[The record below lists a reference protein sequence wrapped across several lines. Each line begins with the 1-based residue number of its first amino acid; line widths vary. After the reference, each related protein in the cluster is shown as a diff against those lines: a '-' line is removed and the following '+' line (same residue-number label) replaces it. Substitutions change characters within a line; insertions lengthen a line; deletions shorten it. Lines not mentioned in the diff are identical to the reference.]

1 MAGELLRINT
11 SHYDVMKFPP
21 TLAIQMVNGTYPF
34 PPLFLALRLSPS
46 IALIRVFWD
55 VTDNSETA
63 WCYLHGIGTK
73 KNVKLA
79 ARYYRMAEKAGVKS
93 VGLSWI
99 WKEKYDEKEKKPDQ
113 DAIRGRRSLPAG
125 NGVAGADEMGKKG
138 KKLFGRKNS
147 A

>member
-1 MAGELLRINT
+1 MVSSSSSLFAVR
-11 SHYDVMKFPP
+11 SFPP
-21 TLAIQMVNGTYPF
+21 F
-34 PPLFLALRLSPS
+34 LF
-46 IALIRVFWD
+46 IIVENIID
-55 VTDNSETA
+55 GSETA

-99 WKEKYDEKEKKPDQ
+99 WKEKYNEKEESVKA
-113 DAIRGRRSLPAG
+113 AIKGHRSLPVSAHPREEG
-125 NGVAGADEMGKKG
+125 GKQG
-138 KKLFGRKNS
+138 KKLLGRKNT

>member
-1 MAGELLRINT
+1 MTT
-11 SHYDVMKFPP
+11 S
-21 TLAIQMVNGTYPF
+21 IC
-34 PPLFLALRLSPS
+34 
-46 IALIRVFWD
+46 VFWA

-113 DAIRGRRSLPAG
+113 DAIKGRRSLPAG

>member
-1 MAGELLRINT
+1 
-11 SHYDVMKFPP
+11 
-21 TLAIQMVNGTYPF
+21 MVSLSSFHSPYPF
-34 PPLFLALRLSPS
+34 SFHCLALLLLSGNV
-46 IALIRVFWD
+46 ID
-55 VTDNSETA
+55 GSETA

-99 WKEKYDEKEKKPDQ
+99 WKEKYDEKVEDL
-113 DAIRGRRSLPAG
+113 GVRRA
-125 NGVAGADEMGKKG
+125 ATDESPGQGTPKKG
-138 KKLFGRKNS
+138 KKLFGRKNT

>member
-1 MAGELLRINT
+1 
-11 SHYDVMKFPP
+11 
-21 TLAIQMVNGTYPF
+21 MVNGIPF
-34 PPLFLALRLSPS
+34 KSN
-46 IALIRVFWD
+46 V
-55 VTDNSETA
+55 NGSETA

-79 ARYYRMAEKAGVKS
+79 ARYYRMAEKQGVKS

-99 WKEKYDEKEKKPDQ
+99 WKDKYNEKEESVKE
-113 DAIRGRRSLPAG
+113 RRSLAVQDDSGP
-125 NGVAGADEMGKKG
+125 KKG